1 MGRHVIAVDAMADNL
16 AYIRYSLEHGDDA
29 DKVVLVH
36 NPIRYTGTL
45 VLIIITHTI
54 IIISDSHV
62 TLFPVPYDNDTD
74 IEENPG
80 SQKLVEE
87 QELQDSHLMV

>member
-36 NPIRYTGTL
+36 NPIRYTACTL
-45 VLIIITHTI
+45 VPTIITPF

-74 IEENPG
+74 IEEIF
-80 SQKLVEE
+80 
-87 QELQDSHLMV
+87 